1 MSWHLSML
9 DACPNL
15 GCALGERACVGLAYA
30 SGCSTNPNAFDA
42 ACPASR
48 GNNVPSAETLEVHVL
63 KIEFLIWSGHVS
75 AGQIGSSRIW
85 ARRKLGSR
93 LVA

>member
-1 MSWHLSML
+1 ML
-9 DACPNL
+9 DAFPNL
-15 GCALGERACVGLAYA
+15 GCALSERACGGLAYA

-42 ACPASR
+42 VCPASR
-48 GNNVPSAETLEVHVL
+48 GNSVPSAETLEEHVL
-63 KIEFLIWSGHVS
+63 KIRFQIWSGRVS
-75 AGQIGSSRIW
+75 AGQRGSSRIW